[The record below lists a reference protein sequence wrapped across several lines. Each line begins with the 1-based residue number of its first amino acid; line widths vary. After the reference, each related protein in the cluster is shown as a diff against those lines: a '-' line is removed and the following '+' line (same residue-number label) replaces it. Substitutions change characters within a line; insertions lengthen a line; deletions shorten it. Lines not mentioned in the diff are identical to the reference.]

1 MVGNIK
7 ACVFPYR
14 RDIKVNLLK
23 KRQMLRGL
31 ETVSKWGR
39 SPLRNTVPQRKQ
51 DKKVGIIFQRYKEL
65 DFMKD

>member
-1 MVGNIK
+1 MVGKVK

-31 ETVSKWGR
+31 ETISKWGGT
-39 SPLRNTVPQRKQ
+39 PLKHSAS
-51 DKKVGIIFQRYKEL
+51 KKARQKSGNHISKVQ
-65 DFMKD
+65 